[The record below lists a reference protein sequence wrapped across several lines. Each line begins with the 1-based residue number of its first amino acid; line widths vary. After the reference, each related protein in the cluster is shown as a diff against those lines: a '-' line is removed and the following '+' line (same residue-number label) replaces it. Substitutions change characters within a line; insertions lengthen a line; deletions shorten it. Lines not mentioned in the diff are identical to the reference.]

1 MFASNLKESQTD
13 EIKIQYIQY
22 EILKSLID
30 FCYTA
35 SIRVQ
40 SENALDLLSAADM
53 LQFEGIKQ
61 CCCAFLQ
68 TKLDIQNC
76 LSLATFADI
85 HTCQTLKE
93 TAEEYSRKHFRA
105 VMTNDEFRDI
115 SFEQLKQLLSN
126 DSLAVVS
133 EKDVFDAAV
142 AWISYDEKERKKHFY
157 DLLTEV
163 RLGNLTPKLI
173 GKICNLEKVMLY
185 HEIRAFFRASKYM
198 FKVTNNIKVFLR
210 PCQPTMTDLFC
221 KNS

>member
-35 SIRVQ
+35 SIKVQ

-105 VMTNDEFRDI
+105 VMTNDEFREI

-133 EKDVFDAAV
+133 EKDVFDAAA
-142 AWISYDEKERKKHFY
+142 AWISYDEKKRKKHFY
-157 DLLTEV
+157 DLLKEV

-173 GKICNLEKVMLY
+173 GEICNLEKVMLY

-210 PCQPTMTDLFC
+210 PCQPTMTYGR
-221 KNS
+221 